1 MAIVPGKCSETVA
14 GGGGGGGTGG
24 ATFSSTMNNDGGIT
38 RKGIML
44 FGVRLMEGGGG
55 GGGGSSFR
63 KSVSMNNLAQFDE
76 QPQDSNVDAAG
87 YASDDVVHSSARSRE
102 RKRGVPW
109 TEEEHRL
116 FLVGLQKVGKG
127 DWRGISRNFV
137 KTRTPTQVASHAQKY
152 FLRRTNHNR
161 RRRRSS
167 LFDITTDTYM
177 NLSMDDSQKPPPS
190 NPKHEM
196 EKYPI
201 SSSAFP
207 GRLQLTG
214 DHKNPI
220 EGLTLGR
227 KQVISKSLGI
237 NPMPPIPPIP
247 APSTKMAKLNLSTPD
262 DLDHHQPPLPLTL
275 NLSTST
281 SSDPQS
287 SSSPTTRHTVANFQE
302 MSASF
307 NSSNGDGI
315 ISVA

>member
-1 MAIVPGKCSETVA
+1 MAIVPGKFSEA
-14 GGGGGGGTGG
+14 AAGGGGGTGG
-24 ATFSSTMNNDGGIT
+24 ATFSSITNNDGGIT

-55 GGGGSSFR
+55 SSFR

-76 QPQDSNVDAAG
+76 QLHDSNVDAAG
-87 YASDDVVHSSARSRE
+87 YASDDVVHPSARSRE

-177 NLSMDDSQKPPPS
+177 NSSMDDNQKPPPS
-190 NPKHEM
+190 NPKHEL

-201 SSSAFP
+201 SSAFP
-207 GRLQLTG
+207 ARLQLTG
-214 DHKNPI
+214 DHNNPI
-220 EGLTLGR
+220 ESLTLGR
-227 KQVISKSLGI
+227 KQVISKTLG

-247 APSTKMAKLNLSTPD
+247 PSTKMAKLNLSTLD
-262 DLDHHQPPLPLTL
+262 DHDHHQPPLPLTL

-281 SSDPQS
+281 SSDQQS
-287 SSSPTTRHTVANFQE
+287 SSSSSSTTRHTVANFQE
-302 MSASF
+302 ISGSF
-307 NSSNGDGI
+307 NSSNGDSI

>member
-1 MAIVPGKCSETVA
+1 MAIAPGKCSEAASGA
-14 GGGGGGGTGG
+14 GGAATGG
-24 ATFSSTMNNDGGIT
+24 ATFSSAMNNNDGGIAG
-38 RKGIML
+38 KGIML

-76 QPQDSNVDAAG
+76 QPHDSNVDAAG
-87 YASDDVVHSSARSRE
+87 YASDDVVHPSARSRE

-177 NLSMDDSQKPPPS
+177 SSSMDDNQNAPPP
-190 NPKHEM
+190 NPKHEL
-196 EKYPI
+196 EKYPL
-201 SSSAFP
+201 SSPFP
-207 GRLQLTG
+207 ARLQLTG
-214 DHKNPI
+214 DHNIPI
-220 EGLTLGR
+220 ESLTLGR
-227 KQVISKSLGI
+227 KPVISKTLG
-237 NPMPPIPPIP
+237 NAMPPIPPIP
-247 APSTKMAKLNLSTPD
+247 PSMKMAKLNLSTAD
-262 DLDHHQPPLPLTL
+262 DHDHHQPPLPLTL

-281 SSDPQS
+281 SSDQQS
-287 SSSPTTRHTVANFQE
+287 SSSSSSTTRHTVANFQE
-302 MSASF
+302 ISGSF
-307 NSSNGDGI
+307 SSGNGDSI